1 MTAGIVV
8 MVALFMAAGCG
19 SERELASPQT
29 ASPSSGQSPM
39 GAHSAAELTN
49 AATTIVAFLQ
59 GSAGFEQFELA
70 DKVSLHLSPEG
81 GGTRRELSRE
91 MLRDR
96 FNWKVR
102 SEAFDHIYS
111 FVPPQAEWELTTRVG
126 RHLNCGYDY
135 ALATRV
141 ERLSASP
148 HVGTTLYPRSGDS
161 CLQSWNLTFVFDPEI
176 RPPTLVAVVYDQWEW

>member
-1 MTAGIVV
+1 

-19 SERELASPQT
+19 SERELASPQN
-29 ASPSSGQSPM
+29 ASPSSGQSRM
-39 GAHSAAELTN
+39 RAHSAAELKN
-49 AATTIVAFLQ
+49 AATAIIGFLQ
-59 GSAGFEQFELA
+59 GSAGFDQFAVA
-70 DKVSLHLSPEG
+70 DTVSLHLSPEG
-81 GGTRRELSRE
+81 GGTWRKLSRE

-141 ERLSASP
+141 EHMSAFP
-148 HVGTTLYPRSGDS
+148 HVGTTLYPRNGDS
-161 CLQSWNLTFVFDPEI
+161 CIQSWNLSFVFDPKVKPLI
-176 RPPTLVAVVYDQWEW
+176 LMAVVYDQWEW